1 MNVEHVLKIGLWIVP
16 VILQLLI
23 AIIMVRRGLVGQFR
37 YFFTYCL
44 FVAARDI
51 ALLLLQHR
59 SNFYLFYFWIYWLCD
74 GLLILLQLVV
84 LCEVFLNL
92 VPAHLGFRAAAIR
105 VFQIIV
111 GLSAAFAC
119 VLFAMAVRGAPTSV
133 AEAVLLLERSFRVV
147 QVIIL
152 LVVMTLVSRLGLNW
166 QHYATGIL
174 LGSGIAGL
182 QLVPAELRS
191 SLHLISNTVFSWLK
205 PAIYDCAVV
214 AWAFYFIPA
223 RRPSASL
230 AEVPQADL
238 SESDEVLKGYLQRQ
252 W

>member
-59 SNFYLFYFWIYWLCD
+59 SNFYLFYFWIYWVGD
-74 GLLILLQLVV
+74 GLLILLQLLV

-111 GLSAAFAC
+111 VLSAAFAC
-119 VLFAMAVRGAPTSV
+119 VLFAMAVSGTPTSV
-133 AEAVLLLERSFRVV
+133 GEAVLFLERSFRGG
-147 QVIIL
+147 QGIIL
-152 LVVMTLVSRLGLNW
+152 VVVVAFFGRLGLTW
-166 QHYATGIL
+166 GEYADRIL
-174 LGSGIAGL
+174 VVSG
-182 QLVPAELRS
+182 
-191 SLHLISNTVFSWLK
+191 
-205 PAIYDCAVV
+205 
-214 AWAFYFIPA
+214 
-223 RRPSASL
+223 
-230 AEVPQADL
+230 
-238 SESDEVLKGYLQRQ
+238 
-252 W
+252 

>member
-1 MNVEHVLKIGLWIVP
+1 MNLEYVLKIGLWIAP
-16 VILQLLI
+16 VILLLLI
-23 AIIMVRRGLVGQFR
+23 ALIMVRRGLVGQFR

-51 ALLLLQHR
+51 TLLLFQHR
-59 SNFYLFYFWIYWLCD
+59 PNLYLFYFWIYWVGD

-166 QHYATGIL
+166 EHYATGIL

-205 PAIYDCAVV
+205 PAVYDCAVV

-238 SESDEVLKGYLQRQ
+238 SEWDEVLKGYLYRQ